1 MTEES
6 KLTEKLE
13 EKKSEVK
20 FSEEEMKQVSDI
32 QLSYADITNKFGQLS
47 LTRIRLEQQLKS
59 LSDTYNDLVKELT
72 DNQDEEKKFLESI
85 NEKYGQGSLNP
96 DTGVFTPT
104 ETTENKS

>member
-96 DTGVFTPT
+96 ETGVFTPT
-104 ETTENKS
+104 ESENKSE